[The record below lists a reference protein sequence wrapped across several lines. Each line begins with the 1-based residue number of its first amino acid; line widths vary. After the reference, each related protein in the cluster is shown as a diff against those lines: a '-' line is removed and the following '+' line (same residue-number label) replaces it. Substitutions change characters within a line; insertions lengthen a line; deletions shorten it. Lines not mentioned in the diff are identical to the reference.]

1 MFTRRSFL
9 KATGAAG
16 AATLVPWQK
25 LLAAKPLNLGHYVD
39 ALPIPPAIDLTGGG
53 AITLGMAAGTHQFHR
68 DLPATTA
75 FGYGGA
81 GYLGPTILAKSGVP
95 ITVTWENHLPAAYPG
110 SLPID
115 PTLLIEFPTSG
126 GLPAIPHLHGGFN
139 LPQFDGTPFQWFND
153 EGQHGSHFI
162 TNTFTYGN
170 EQRAANLWYHDHA
183 VGVTRLNP
191 FAGLAAY
198 YLLRDDID
206 TGLADNPLGLPAGP
220 YEVPLVL
227 QDRFFNPDGSLFYS
241 APNNGVQAINPAYPH
256 PVWIPE
262 FFGDTPVVNGKA
274 YPFCN
279 LEPRRYRF
287 RIINGSNAR
296 FYNIWF
302 ERANIPMPFHQI
314 GTDQGLLPAAAPLT
328 KLLIGPGERADIV
341 VDFAGIPAGTKVFLK
356 NNAKAPFPGGMG
368 GDVPN
373 IMQFLVNLPLAGA
386 DTTTPAANLV
396 LPAIAPLTG
405 AVRTREIMLNEVA
418 DPITGVPIAAMIDNM
433 PFTDAATET
442 PTYGDTEIWEFIN
455 TTGDAHPMHT
465 HLVSFQILNRQPFNS
480 KAYLAAYMATGVKP
494 ALAPYL
500 LGAPVPPPAN
510 EMGFK
515 DTARAMPGE
524 VLRIIA
530 KFDLPTGTIQVPA
543 GHTNPEWV
551 YHCHIL
557 EHEENDMMRPL
568 QVLGAPGVV
577 AAL

>member
-25 LLAAKPLNLGHYVD
+25 LLAIKPLNLARYVD

-53 AITLGMAAGTHQFHR
+53 AITLGMAAGAHQFHR

-81 GYLGPTILAKSGVP
+81 GYLGPTLVAQSGVP
-95 ITVTWENHLPAAYPG
+95 ITVTWENHLPATYPG

-115 PTLLIEFPTSG
+115 PTLLLEFPKKG

-139 LPQFDGTPFQWFND
+139 LPQFDGTPLQWFND
-153 EGQHGSHFI
+153 AGDHGSQFI

-198 YLLRDDID
+198 YLLRDAVD

-220 YEVPLVL
+220 YEVPLVI

-256 PVWIPE
+256 PAWIPE

-302 ERANIPMPFHQI
+302 QVGLAILPFHQI
-314 GTDQGLLPAAAPLT
+314 GTDQGLLPAPAPLT
-328 KLLIGPGERADIV
+328 KLLIGPGERADII

-356 NNAKAPFPGGMG
+356 NNAKAPYPGGMG

-396 LPAIAPLTG
+396 LPAIRPLTG

-418 DPITGVPIAAMIDNM
+418 DPITGVPIAAMIDNTPYM
-433 PFTDAATET
+433 DAATET
-442 PTYGDTEIWEFIN
+442 PTVGDTEIWAFIN

-465 HLVSFQILNRQPFNS
+465 HLVSFQILDRQPFNA
-480 KAYLAAYMATGVKP
+480 KAYLAAFNATGEKP

-510 EMGFK
+510 EAGWK

-530 KFDLPTGTIQVPA
+530 KFDLPSGRVQVPA
-543 GHTNPEWV
+543 GRVNPEWV

-568 QVLGAPGVV
+568 QVLGVPGVV
-577 AAL
+577 ATL

>member
-9 KATGAAG
+9 QVTGAVG

-25 LLAAKPLNLGHYVD
+25 LLAIKPLNLARYVD
-39 ALPIPPAIDLTGGG
+39 ALPIPPAIDLTAGG
-53 AITLGMAAGTHQFHR
+53 AVTLGMAAGTHQFHR

-81 GYLGPTILAKSGVP
+81 GYLGPTILAKEGRP
-95 ITVTWENHLPAAYPG
+95 ITVTWENNLPSAYPG
-110 SLPID
+110 SVPLD

-126 GLPAIPHLHGGFN
+126 GLPAVPHLHGGFT
-139 LPQFDGTPFQWFND
+139 LPQFDGTPFQWFNSA
-153 EGQHGSHFI
+153 GQTGSNYV
-162 TNTFTYGN
+162 TNTYTYGN

-183 VGVTRLNP
+183 VGVTRFNP
-191 FAGLAAY
+191 FCGLAGY

-206 TGLADNPLGLPAGP
+206 TGLANNPLGLPAGN
-220 YEVPLVL
+220 YEVPLVI
-227 QDRFFNPDGSLFYS
+227 QDRIFNPDGSLFYS
-241 APNNGVQAINPAYPH
+241 PPNNGVQAVNPAYPH

-262 FFGDTPVVNGKA
+262 YFGDTAVVNGKA

-296 FYNIWF
+296 FYNMWF
-302 ERANIPMPFHQI
+302 QVGNTIMPFHQI
-314 GTDQGLLPAAAPLT
+314 GTDQGLLPAPAPLT
-328 KLLIGPGERADIV
+328 KLLIGPGERADIM

-373 IMQFLVNLPLAGA
+373 IMQFLVNLPLAGT
-386 DTTTPAANLV
+386 DTTTPAPNLV
-396 LPAIAPLTG
+396 LPAITPLPA
-405 AVRTREIMLNEVA
+405 AVRNRQIVLNEVL
-418 DPITGVPIAAMIDNM
+418 DPITGVPMQVMIDNT

-442 PTYGDTEIWEFIN
+442 PTYGDTEVWEFIN

-465 HLVSFQILNRQPFNS
+465 HLVSFEIVNRQPFNA
-480 KAYLAAYMATGVKP
+480 KAYLAAFLAAPPGTKP
-494 ALAPYL
+494 DVTPYL
-500 LGAPVPPPAN
+500 LGAPVAPPAN
-510 EMGFK
+510 EMGRK

-524 VLRIIA
+524 VLRIKA
-530 KFDLPTGTIQVPA
+530 KFDVPTGAIQLA
-543 GHTNPEWV
+543 TGQTNPEWV

-568 QVLGAPGVV
+568 QVLDVPNVV
-577 AAL
+577 V